1 MARTW
6 KSKWEK
12 VLKGKI
18 VMGYSCMRKYAM
30 HQRLPEVPP
39 FHLQNADRLRNKVLP
54 VVCYASEGRGFAEIT
69 LQASIKRISEIESQG
84 VSQLRR

>member
-1 MARTW
+1 MQCISDCQ
-6 KSKWEK
+6 K
-12 VLKGKI
+12 
-18 VMGYSCMRKYAM
+18 
-30 HQRLPEVPP
+30 
-39 FHLQNADRLRNKVLP
+39 FHLRNADRLRNKVLP